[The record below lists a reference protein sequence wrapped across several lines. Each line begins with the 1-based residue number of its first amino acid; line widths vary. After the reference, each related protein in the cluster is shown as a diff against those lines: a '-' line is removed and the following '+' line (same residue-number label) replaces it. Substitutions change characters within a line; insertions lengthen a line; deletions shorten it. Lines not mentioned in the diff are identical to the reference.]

1 MRLSGLSPS
10 TWPMVVKV
18 PVFVATLV
26 ILMAVVVSNLIIARL
41 VQGQEAS
48 LNQLTEAY
56 LDGVSAALTNPV
68 IREDTWEVFDV
79 LDQAQKRYETVKAV
93 YTVVALPDGTVLASS
108 DPKRFAPKSLV
119 PLSLTEPFHDDHYL
133 HIDEQRGV
141 AWGWRKLAEAG
152 QPIGALYTEI
162 NIAHLLAERRQVL
175 SALIWGAVLLTLL
188 FASTGFFAVRL
199 MVRPIMQLGGYLEGV
214 RHGTDEPI
222 PVELFKDQKT
232 EFGRLFRRFN
242 DMKVAI
248 RQRQELADL
257 LAEEEKLAILGKLAS
272 GMAHEVNNPL
282 GGMSNAIDT
291 IRKHG
296 GDERVRNRSLGI
308 LERGLDGIANV
319 TQATLATYKG
329 GENLDYLTSRD
340 FEDIKFLVHHK
351 IERRNIDFKWNNK
364 TPPEMLV
371 DGSVTRQIVLNL
383 LLNACEASPNGGE
396 VQFHASAQNGQLNV
410 VVQDQGP
417 GIPQEVAAQLRGDTV
432 SALTEG
438 KYGLG
443 AWTVSTLLK
452 RLGGKVEIVT
462 LGGRGTR
469 VSVVLPLFDHKG

>member
-1 MRLSGLSPS
+1 MSLTPS

-18 PVFVATLV
+18 PLFVATLV
-26 ILMAVVVSNLIIARL
+26 ILMSVVVSNLIVTRL

-68 IREDTWEVFDV
+68 IREDIWEVFDV

-93 YTVVALPDGTVLASS
+93 YTVVALPNGTVLAAS
-108 DPKRFAPKSLV
+108 DPKRFTPKSTV
-119 PLSLTEPFHDDHYL
+119 PSSLTEPFQDDHYL
-133 HIDEQRGV
+133 HIEEQRGV
-141 AWGWRKLAEAG
+141 AWGWRRLMEAG
-152 QPIGALYTEI
+152 QPIGDLYTEI

-175 SALIWGAVLLTLL
+175 SALISGAVMLTLL
-188 FASTGFFAVRL
+188 FAGAGFFAVRS
-199 MVRPIMQLGGYLEGV
+199 MVQPITQLGGYLEGV

-222 PVELFKDQKT
+222 PIELFKDEKT

-248 RQRQELADL
+248 RQRQELADR

-282 GGMSNAIDT
+282 GGMGNAIDT

-296 GDERVRNRSLGI
+296 GDEQVRNRSLGI
-308 LERGLDGIANV
+308 LERGLDGIAKV

-329 GENLDYLTSRD
+329 GGKSGHLTRRD
-340 FEDIKFLVHHK
+340 LEDIKFLVHHK
-351 IERRNIDFKWNNK
+351 IERRNIDLKWNNE
-364 TPPEMLV
+364 TPAEMLV

-383 LLNACEASPNGGE
+383 LLNACESSPKGGD
-396 VQFHASAQNGQLNV
+396 VLFHASAPNDQLSV

-417 GIPQEVAAQLRGDTV
+417 GIPEPVAAQLRGDMIST
-432 SALTEG
+432 LTEG
-438 KYGLG
+438 AYGLG
-443 AWTVSTLLK
+443 AWTVGTLLK
-452 RLGGKVEIVT
+452 RLGGNVEIVT
-462 LGGRGTR
+462 LEGGGTK
-469 VSVVLPLFDHKG
+469 VTILLPLCDRGG